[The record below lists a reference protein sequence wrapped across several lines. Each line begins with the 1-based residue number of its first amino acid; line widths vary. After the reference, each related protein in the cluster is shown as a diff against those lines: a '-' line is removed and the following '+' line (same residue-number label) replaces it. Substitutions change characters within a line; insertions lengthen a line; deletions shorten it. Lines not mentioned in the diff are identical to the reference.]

1 MHPESGVRAVRSVP
15 SIATLRFWRAYLVT
29 ARPYLCFVSG
39 AAGLVGLSAGAPPS
53 ASALRI
59 ALGFL
64 PCFVA
69 YGLGQALTDVYQTD
83 TDAISAPYR
92 PLVRGEIGGR
102 EILAV
107 SLGGLALCGLLLAAL
122 CPWNL
127 VLACLGV
134 AGLLAYTPL
143 KRRWWAGPA
152 WNAWI
157 VALVAGMGLL
167 SAQPSLLEAARSPRL
182 APLVV
187 SVFFS
192 YAVFVLLGYLKDV
205 EADRATGYQTLPVRF
220 GRRATVA
227 ASALSALAATLA
239 SALLLRGS
247 QPLATPRA
255 ALAAVLWLAG
265 LTSLALAHARA
276 LRVERDAE
284 AHPAIA
290 CSARGFVLLHAGT
303 AALLRG
309 SLLELALA
317 LAVAFELAL
326 QRRPERSQL

>member
-1 MHPESGVRAVRSVP
+1 MRAEPALRPLRGVS
-15 SIATLRFWRAYLVT
+15 SLATLRFWRAYLVT

-39 AAGLVGLSAGAPPS
+39 AAGLAGLAAGASPS
-53 ASALRI
+53 ASALRL

-83 TDAISAPYR
+83 TDALSAPYR
-92 PLVRGEIGGR
+92 PLVRGELGER
-102 EILAV
+102 EVLAV

-143 KRRWWAGPA
+143 KRRFWAGPA
-152 WNAWI
+152 WNSWI
-157 VALVAGMGLL
+157 VALVAAMGLL
-167 SAQPSLLEAARSPRL
+167 SARPSVTEALASAL
-182 APLVV
+182 VAPLLA

-205 EADRATGYQTLPVRF
+205 EADRATGYETLPVRF

-227 ASALSALAATLA
+227 ASALSALAGVLA
-239 SALLLRGS
+239 SALLLREHA
-247 QPLATPRA
+247 PLAGPRA
-255 ALAAVLWLAG
+255 ALGAALWLAG
-265 LTSLALAHARA
+265 LGSLVLAHARA
-276 LRVERDAE
+276 LRVARDAD

-290 CSARGFVLLHAGT
+290 CSARGFVLLHAGE

-309 SLLELALA
+309 SLVELALA
-317 LAVAFELAL
+317 LALGFELAL
-326 QRRPERSQL
+326 ARRPERSQI